1 MSLLKTVALRFKDL
15 TKEAQNRQWDGL
27 EERFQT
33 VLSPLSNRLDF
44 VANKLD
50 QVQQE
55 VSHVKN
61 LEPGADLR
69 RRLESIADD
78 IEVIGKNLDETGS
91 KLERIRSVE
100 DLVTSLRE
108 ETRTYER
115 NRSDHQKQLVDG
127 LGSLD
132 HGQTRM
138 RTGLESLSGSLE
150 QLREDVTG
158 RFVAD
163 LLPFS
168 DILEETLAS
177 GKRLLDRI
185 PSESRVRRRFFLFGR
200 RSDSG
205 HSSWDEV
212 AGWLRGISLLK
223 GRLQKLII
231 DAGAVPIDSV
241 GKPFDPSRHVAVETV
256 RSQGDER
263 NVVIA
268 ERLRGYLFG
277 GKVLRFSRVVVAK

>member
-1 MSLLKTVALRFKDL
+1 MSLLKTVAVRFKEL

-27 EERFQT
+27 EDRFQSA
-33 VLSPLSNRLDF
+33 LSPLSNRLEF
-44 VANKLD
+44 LASKLD

-55 VSHVKN
+55 VGHIKN
-61 LEPGADLR
+61 LDSGSDVR

-78 IEVIGKNLDETGS
+78 IESIGRNLNETGS
-91 KLERIRSVE
+91 KLERIQGVE
-100 DLVTSLRE
+100 ELIQSLRE
-108 ETRTYER
+108 ESRSFERTRH
-115 NRSDHQKQLVDG
+115 DHQKQLVEQLGQLDDG
-127 LGSLD
+127 QS
-132 HGQTRM
+132 RM
-138 RTGLESLSGSLE
+138 RNGLESLSGSLE

-163 LLPFS
+163 LLPFA

-185 PSESRVRRRFFLFGR
+185 PAESRVRRRFFLFGR
-200 RSDSG
+200 RSDG
-205 HSSWDEV
+205 AQSSWDEV

-223 GRLQKLII
+223 GRLQKLIV
-231 DAGAVPIDSV
+231 DAGAVPIDSI

-256 RSQGDER
+256 RGQGDDR
-263 NVVIA
+263 NLVVA